1 MLNAKDHLPPG
12 EAVNLSLFV
21 GRRMVA
27 EYVLRRCLN
36 LLDRKLPSSRPSF
49 TAAQCEYE
57 LFHFAYK
64 SFHIYPLLQQNTEM
78 RQRCKE
84 GSSAVDFVLS
94 IVNFM

>member
-1 MLNAKDHLPPG
+1 MLKTTTCRQ
-12 EAVNLSLFV
+12 EKAVNLSLLAV
-21 GRRMVA
+21 WWQNMSCDA
-27 EYVLRRCLN
+27 AMN
-36 LLDRKLPSSRPSF
+36 SLDRKLPSSRPSF

-78 RQRCKE
+78 CKE

-94 IVNFM
+94 IVNFI